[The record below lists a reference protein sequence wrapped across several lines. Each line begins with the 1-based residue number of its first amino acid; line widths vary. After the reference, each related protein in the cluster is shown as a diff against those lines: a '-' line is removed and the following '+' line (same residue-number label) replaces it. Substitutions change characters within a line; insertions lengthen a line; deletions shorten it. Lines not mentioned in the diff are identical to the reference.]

1 MIHRPSDTSISQAD
15 YANGIG
21 FYTDVTR
28 ISNLLSI
35 PEFDDSSYPTEG
47 HVGELIRYAED
58 YIDEYT
64 KDSWRPILVEN
75 EYHDFDYDFFRMFR
89 SSSMYYNK
97 YKDYVGFVRLNAEN
111 IRKIVRLAAWKG
123 NEWEELAGATA
134 SVTISDFSNATN
146 ITLQLP
152 NSGTTFTLTAGTSTA
167 QWNKNYGNR
176 TAAYELAY
184 LINEQLPVMTSG
196 FTGSSGRKSLTQGS
210 DSISDFFYASVEQ
223 DNKVVI
229 SSKLLGDDGKNC
241 TITVS
246 GSGLSKE
253 DFADTEA
260 RGRDETWWD
269 IRHDGTIFFRT
280 NYPYNQKH
288 SVRITYITGA
298 AAVPAV
304 ITEAA
309 TKIVAC
315 ELMAEDDSTML
326 LGENGAAGL
335 DLSVKFDKY
344 KEEIDKILG
353 MKKRLL
359 YFLDND

>member
-1 MIHRPSDTSISQAD
+1 MIHRPSDTSMSQAD

-28 ISNLLSI
+28 ISNLLSV

-75 EYHDFDYDFFRMFR
+75 EYHDFDYDMFRMNR
-89 SSSMYYNK
+89 ATLYNK
-97 YKDYVGFVRLNAEN
+97 YTDYVGFIRLNSEHL
-111 IRKIVRLAAWKG
+111 RKIVRLAVWRG
-123 NEWEELAGATA
+123 NNWEELASATA

-152 NSGTTFTLTAGTSTA
+152 NSGTTFTLTTGTSTA

-210 DSISDFFYASVEQ
+210 DSISDFFYATVEQ

-229 SSKLLGDDGKNC
+229 SSLLLGDDGQNC

-253 DFADTEA
+253 EHS
-260 RGRDETWWD
+260 
-269 IRHDGTIFFRT
+269 IR
-280 NYPYNQKH
+280 
-288 SVRITYITGA
+288 VTYITGGA
-298 AAVPAV
+298 SVPAI

-315 ELMAEDDSTML
+315 ELMAEDDSTLL
-326 LGENGAAGL
+326 LGENAESGL
-335 DLSVKFDKY
+335 ALADKYTKY

-353 MKKRLL
+353 MKKRLV